1 MSLPVKT
8 QMAIFGMNGLYA
20 AALYFGGIFLLYGT
34 KNSGF
39 VNVAEMEDW
48 WRVKARKAAA
58 QAGGDPSGIKAAY
71 AEERQ
76 KVARALGDK
85 TPKGFV
91 EKQWAR

>member
-1 MSLPVKT
+1 MSLQTKT
-8 QMAIFGMNGLYA
+8 EMAIFGMNGLYA
-20 AALYFGGIFLLYGT
+20 AALYFVGLFALYGT

-39 VNVAEMEDW
+39 ESATEMEDW

-91 EKQWAR
+91 QKQWAR

>member
-8 QMAIFGMNGLYA
+8 EMAIFGMNGLWA
-20 AALYFGGIFLLYGT
+20 AAIYFGGLFALYGT

-39 VNVAEMEDW
+39 ESATEMEDW

-91 EKQWAR
+91 QKQWAR